1 MKIIKILFIKIVT
14 LYQIGI
20 SPWIGNNCRFI
31 PTCSNYMILSL
42 KKWNLFKALFISI
55 IRIIKCNPWGPS
67 DWDSVPKNPF
77 NE

>member
-1 MKIIKILFIKIVT
+1 MKIIKILFIKIVK

-31 PTCSNYMILSL
+31 PTCSNYMISSL

-67 DWDSVPKNPF
+67 DWDPIQKNPF
-77 NE
+77 N